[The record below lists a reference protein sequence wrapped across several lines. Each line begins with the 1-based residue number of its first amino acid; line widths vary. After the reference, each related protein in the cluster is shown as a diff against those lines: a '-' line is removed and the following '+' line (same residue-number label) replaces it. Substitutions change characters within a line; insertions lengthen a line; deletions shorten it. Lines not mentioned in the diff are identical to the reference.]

1 MKNSCLSV
9 NSSQIILFF
18 ILDLKNVLASF
29 ITYNSSLT
37 KMITLQNIEKVY
49 RTSTIE
55 TLALNNINLN
65 IQKGEFVSIM
75 GPSGCGK
82 STLLNVMGLL
92 DEPSKGTV
100 QLDGQPVTQYRDK
113 ELARLRNQKIGFIF
127 QSFHLINDL
136 TVLDNVEIPLLYRSR
151 NEGSSNGKPREAY
164 AKEAL
169 AKVGL
174 SNRMK
179 HFPKQLSGGQKQR
192 VAIARAIVGNPDIVL
207 ADEPTGNL
215 DSVMGNEIM
224 NILQR
229 LNDTGTTIV
238 MVTHDEQMAK
248 RTHRLVRLFDGSQ
261 VL

>member
-1 MKNSCLSV
+1 MENNQPIYFSLSESI
-9 NSSQIILFF
+9 NRRQPNLFHT
-18 ILDLKNVLASF
+18 
-29 ITYNSSLT
+29 TYYSLPS
-37 KMITLQNIEKVY
+37 MISLQNIEKVY

-55 TLALNNINLN
+55 TLALNNINLH
-65 IQKGEFVSIM
+65 IRKGEFVSIM

-100 QLDGQPVTQYRDK
+100 QLDGQPVTKYTDK

-136 TVLDNVEIPLLYRSR
+136 AVLDNVEIPLLYRST
-151 NEGSSNGKPREAY
+151 NGKSRQEY

-192 VAIARAIVGNPDIVL
+192 VAIARAIVGNPDIIL

-215 DSVMGNEIM
+215 DSGMGNEIM
-224 NILQR
+224 NILQQ
-229 LNDTGTTIV
+229 LNDNGATIV

-248 RTHRLVRLFDGSQ
+248 RTHRLIRLFDGSQ

>member
-1 MKNSCLSV
+1 
-9 NSSQIILFF
+9 
-18 ILDLKNVLASF
+18 
-29 ITYNSSLT
+29 
-37 KMITLQNIEKVY
+37 MITLQNIEKVY

-55 TLALNNINLN
+55 TLALNNINLD
-65 IQKGEFVSIM
+65 IRKGEFVSIM

-92 DEPSKGTV
+92 DEPSKGSV
-100 QLDGQPVTQYRDK
+100 QLDGQAVTQYRDK

-136 TVLDNVEIPLLYRSR
+136 TVIDNVEIPLLYRSA
-151 NEGSSNGKPREAY
+151 NGRPRQEY
-164 AKEAL
+164 AKDAL

-192 VAIARAIVGNPDIVL
+192 VAIARAIVGNPDIIL

-215 DSVMGNEIM
+215 DSAMGNEIM
-224 NILQR
+224 NILQQ
-229 LNDTGTTIV
+229 LNDDGATIV

-248 RTHRLVRLFDGSQ
+248 RTHRLVRLFDGTQ